1 MITVYGKTVAEIM
14 AIVIRNT
21 IKGTTGY
28 RAIRNAIEFWYEEP
42 EGVYNCSVLGV
53 TFKYNSLQ
61 QTLDISRFK
70 EVFGINRLK
79 MLEEEL
85 KSSESIDTSDL
96 LIELTRLL
104 SAEHRK
110 NNEATYFYGKDMPE
124 LIETLYP
131 LRGDIPIPEQ
141 SFGHSTTN
149 KIMDKINQ
157 IIKRKQS

>member
-14 AIVIRNT
+14 TVVIRNT
-21 IKGTTGY
+21 VKGTTGY
-28 RAIRNAIEFWYEEP
+28 RAAKNAIEFWYEDP

-53 TFKYNSLQ
+53 TFKYNTFQ

-70 EVFGINRLK
+70 EVFGVNRLK

-85 KSSESIDTSDL
+85 KSSEPIDTSDL

-104 SAEHRK
+104 GVERK
-110 NNEATYFYGKDMPE
+110 RNNEASYFYGKDMPE
-124 LIETLYP
+124 LIETIYP
-131 LRGDIPIPEQ
+131 LRGEIPIPGQ